1 VAIVVPAMDSAY
13 HFLVADEAGRMVSNQ
28 EVLPAP
34 QANMLAVIVKGLMSD
49 AQQPY
54 LLYAL
59 GGVVA
64 IMLYMAGVPMLAFA
78 LGMYL
83 PIFINVPVL
92 FGAFVAWL
100 IGQTG
105 GSKKVREARTSQ
117 GILIASGLMAGA
129 AIFGIVT
136 AVLRLDFTGYAIRYL
151 SIGEIFHVETKLI
164 DGTKQTLLKSEAAAW
179 YDTILGQGLG
189 YGAYIILALACY
201 FLARWGAEKELASSA
216 PDTSD
221 ESRDQASS

>member
-1 VAIVVPAMDSAY
+1 MSVPTALSLVRSWRCRGDHVVYGWRADAGFRAGDVLADFHQCSRAIRRFRGLAHRTDWWQQKGPRSPHLARYPHCLRA
-13 HFLVADEAGRMVSNQ
+13 HGRC
-28 EVLPAP
+28 
-34 QANMLAVIVKGLMSD
+34 
-49 AQQPY
+49 
-54 LLYAL
+54 
-59 GGVVA
+59 
-64 IMLYMAGVPMLAFA
+64 
-78 LGMYL
+78 
-83 PIFINVPVL
+83 
-92 FGAFVAWL
+92 
-100 IGQTG
+100 
-105 GSKKVREARTSQ
+105 
-117 GILIASGLMAGA
+117 

-136 AVLRLDFTGYAIRYL
+136 VLRLDFTGYAIRYL